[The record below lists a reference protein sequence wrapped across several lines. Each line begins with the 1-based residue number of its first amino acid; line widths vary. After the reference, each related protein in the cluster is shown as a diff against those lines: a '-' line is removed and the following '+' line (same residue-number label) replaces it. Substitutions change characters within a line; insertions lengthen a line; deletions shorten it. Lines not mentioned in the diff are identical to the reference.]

1 MVTYT
6 VHESPD
12 PAADRIDRAD
22 ALEFVKDG
30 FSWVTALFPPI
41 GFIAERLWLALALYV
56 AAVAALGA
64 AGNAVGV
71 PAAWTS
77 LAVTAINVY
86 LGFELS
92 SIKRW
97 MLDQSGWT
105 TLSAVTGRDLEEC
118 ERRFLESW
126 LPSQPAIASASM
138 ATAMPPFKSVWS
150 FGAKG

>member
-6 VHESPD
+6 VHETPD
-12 PAADRIDRAD
+12 PPADRIDRAD

-56 AAVAALGA
+56 AVLAALGA
-64 AGNAVGV
+64 AANAMGLPQV
-71 PAAWTS
+71 WTS
-77 LAVTAINVY
+77 LVVTALNVY

-92 SIKRW
+92 TIKRW

-105 TLSAVTGRDLEEC
+105 TLGAVTGRDLEEC
-118 ERRFLESW
+118 ERRFLENW
-126 LPSQPAIASASM
+126 LPSQPAV
-138 ATAMPPFKSVWS
+138 ATAQTPPALPSGMWP